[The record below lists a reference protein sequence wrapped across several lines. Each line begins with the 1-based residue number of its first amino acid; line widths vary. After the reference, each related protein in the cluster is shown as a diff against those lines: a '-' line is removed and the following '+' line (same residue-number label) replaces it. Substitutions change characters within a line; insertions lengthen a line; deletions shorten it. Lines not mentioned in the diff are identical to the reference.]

1 MDDSRVED
9 ENGTF
14 CSICTFSTSLNNES
28 EARLSV
34 LACGHMFCLE
44 CVEEWVE
51 KSQTC
56 PNCKDKSDTVVKMI
70 IPKGVTEIRVKENY
84 DSIRYQ
90 NEIESLR

>member
-14 CSICTFSTSLNNES
+14 CSICTCATSLDNKS

-34 LACGHMFCLE
+34 LACGHMFCFE

-51 KSQTC
+51 KSQIC
-56 PNCKDKSDTVVKMI
+56 PNCKNKSDNVVKMI
-70 IPKGVTEIRVKENY
+70 IPKGLTEIRVKENY
-84 DSIRYQ
+84 CQ
-90 NEIESLR
+90 TFH